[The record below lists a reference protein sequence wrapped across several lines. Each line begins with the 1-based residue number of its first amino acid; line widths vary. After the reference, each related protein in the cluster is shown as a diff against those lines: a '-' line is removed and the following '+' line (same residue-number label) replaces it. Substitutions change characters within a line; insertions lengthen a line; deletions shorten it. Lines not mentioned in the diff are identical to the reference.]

1 MRGRTLLIAI
11 TCALTAAACGTT
23 PTEMHAE
30 GTQRV
35 PAAKAEIDVEM
46 EGTHRDVDVQVS
58 DLPEPQSLG
67 EDFSR
72 YGVWMIPS
80 GGAPQFVGFLR
91 YQSDIEY
98 GELETRAPLD
108 PVEIVVTAE
117 RGEIGTEPSD
127 VVVLR
132 RRID

>member
-1 MRGRTLLIAI
+1 MRGRTLLLAI
-11 TCALTAAACGTT
+11 PCVLGVAACGTT
-23 PTEMHAE
+23 PMEVHAE
-30 GTQRV
+30 GTERV
-35 PAAKAEIDVEM
+35 PAAKAEIDVER

-58 DLPEPQSLG
+58 DLPAPQSLG

-98 GELETRAPLD
+98 GDLETRAPLD

-117 RGEIGTEPSD
+117 RQHVGTEPSHL
-127 VVVLR
+127 VVLR